1 VRQAGR
7 RDLPGTAEGLE
18 TQSMD
23 ASVTDT
29 ADTRGQPYGVI
40 ALIGLAHSVSH
51 FYHLAVPVVFPLMK
65 ESLGVSFAQLGLLA
79 TLFYVASGIAQF
91 FAGMLVDRY
100 GARPILFLGMA
111 LVSGSVLLCGLA
123 PSYGYFL
130 LLMPL
135 AGIGNSVFHPADYG
149 ILNATVKESWLGR
162 AYGVHTLGGNIGWAA
177 APLVVLGVS
186 ALFDWRTALVVAGLI
201 GFVVLG
207 VLLTQSAQ
215 LHDGVSDRS
224 AHRAANPP
232 TPLAAILLSPAIL
245 LCFAYFVLLA
255 IFQVGVQNFLP
266 TILIVDGFSLA
277 LGTTAL
283 TAFLFASSGGTIIG
297 AVLADRMPGQER
309 LVGAGLFVAAAA
321 VAAVSW
327 MDTPGPIVA
336 ALAVSGFALGLTLPP
351 RDLLVR
357 GATPR
362 GATGRVFGFVYSG
375 LDAGAALAPL
385 PIGIMLDHG
394 RTDWTLWLMTAAAML
409 AIVVTFMI
417 ARQTAQSAGRR

>member
-1 VRQAGR
+1 VAPRSAKNTTKG
-7 RDLPGTAEGLE
+7 PE
-18 TQSMD
+18 THPMD

-65 ESLGVSFAQLGLLA
+65 VSLGVSFAQLGLLA
-79 TLFYVASGIAQF
+79 TLFYVASGISQF

-130 LLMPL
+130 ILMPL

-186 ALFDWRTALVVAGLI
+186 AFFDWRTALVVAGLI
-201 GFVVLG
+201 GFAVLG
-207 VLLTQSAQ
+207 ILLTQSAH
-215 LHDGVSDRS
+215 LHDGVSDRQ

-232 TPLAAILLSPAIL
+232 TPLSAILGSPAIL

-255 IFQVGVQNFLP
+255 VFQVGVQNFLP
-266 TILIVDGFSLA
+266 TILVVDGFTLA

-309 LVGAGLFVAAAA
+309 LVGAGLFVAATA
-321 VAAVSW
+321 VAAVAW
-327 MDTPGPIVA
+327 LDTAGAIVA

-357 GATPR
+357 SATPR

-394 RTDWTLWLMTAAAML
+394 QTDGTLWLMTAAAML

-417 ARQTAQSAGRR
+417 ARLPARR

>member
-1 VRQAGR
+1 
-7 RDLPGTAEGLE
+7 
-18 TQSMD
+18 MD

-65 ESLGVSFAQLGLLA
+65 VSLGVSFAQLGLLA
-79 TLFYVASGIAQF
+79 TLFYVASGISQF

-130 LLMPL
+130 ILMPL

-186 ALFDWRTALVVAGLI
+186 AFFDWRTALVVAGLI
-201 GFVVLG
+201 GFAVLG
-207 VLLTQSAQ
+207 ILLTQSAH
-215 LHDGVSDRS
+215 LHDGVSDRQ

-232 TPLAAILLSPAIL
+232 TPLSAILGSPAIL

-255 IFQVGVQNFLP
+255 VFQVGVQNFLP
-266 TILIVDGFSLA
+266 TILVVDGFTLA

-309 LVGAGLFVAAAA
+309 LVGAGLFVAATA
-321 VAAVSW
+321 VAAVAW
-327 MDTPGPIVA
+327 LDTAGAIVA

-357 GATPR
+357 SATPR

-394 RTDWTLWLMTAAAML
+394 QTDWTLWLMTAAAIL

-417 ARQTAQSAGRR
+417 ARLTSRR

>member
-1 VRQAGR
+1 
-7 RDLPGTAEGLE
+7 
-18 TQSMD
+18 
-23 ASVTDT
+23 
-29 ADTRGQPYGVI
+29 
-40 ALIGLAHSVSH
+40 
-51 FYHLAVPVVFPLMK
+51 
-65 ESLGVSFAQLGLLA
+65 
-79 TLFYVASGIAQF
+79 
-91 FAGMLVDRY
+91 
-100 GARPILFLGMA
+100 
-111 LVSGSVLLCGLA
+111 
-123 PSYGYFL
+123 
-130 LLMPL
+130 MPL

-186 ALFDWRTALVVAGLI
+186 AFFDWRTALVVAGLI
-201 GFVVLG
+201 GFAVLG
-207 VLLTQSAQ
+207 ILLTQSAH
-215 LHDGVSDRS
+215 LHDGVSDRQ

-232 TPLAAILLSPAIL
+232 TPLSAILGSPAIL

-255 IFQVGVQNFLP
+255 VFQVGVQNFLP
-266 TILIVDGFSLA
+266 TILVVDGFTLA

-309 LVGAGLFVAAAA
+309 LVGAGLFVAATA
-321 VAAVSW
+321 VAAVAW
-327 MDTPGPIVA
+327 LDTAGAIVA

-357 GATPR
+357 SATPR

-394 RTDWTLWLMTAAAML
+394 QTDWTLWLMTAAAML

-417 ARQTAQSAGRR
+417 ARLTARR

>member
-1 VRQAGR
+1 
-7 RDLPGTAEGLE
+7 
-18 TQSMD
+18 MD
-23 ASVTDT
+23 ASVTQT

-79 TLFYVASGIAQF
+79 TLFYVASGISQF

-111 LVSGSVLLCGLA
+111 LVSGAVLLCGLA

-130 LLMPL
+130 ILMPL

-186 ALFDWRTALVVAGLI
+186 AFFDWRTALVVAGLI
-201 GFVVLG
+201 GFAVLG
-207 VLLTQSAQ
+207 ILLTQSAQ
-215 LHDGVSDRS
+215 LHDGVSDRR

-232 TPLAAILLSPAIL
+232 TPLGAILGSPAIL

-255 IFQVGVQNFLP
+255 VFQVGVQNFLP
-266 TILIVDGFSLA
+266 TILVVDGFTLA

-283 TAFLFASSGGTIIG
+283 TGFLFASSGGTIIG

-309 LVGAGLFVAAAA
+309 LVGGGLFVAASA
-321 VAAVSW
+321 VAAVAW
-327 MDTPGPIVA
+327 LDTPGAIVA

-357 GATPR
+357 SATPR

-394 RTDWTLWLMTAAAML
+394 QTDGTLWLMTAAAML

-417 ARQTAQSAGRR
+417 ARLTAQR

>member
-1 VRQAGR
+1 MEA
-7 RDLPGTAEGLE
+7 TA
-18 TQSMD
+18 TTV
-23 ASVTDT
+23 A
-29 ADTRGQPYGVI
+29 ARQPYGVI
-40 ALIGLAHSVSH
+40 LLIGLAHSVSH

-65 ESLGVSFAQLGLLA
+65 EDLGVSFAQLGLLA
-79 TLFYVASGIAQF
+79 TLFYVASGISQF

-111 LVSGSVLLCGLA
+111 LVSGAVLLCGLA

-177 APLVVLGVS
+177 APLVVLGLS
-186 ALFDWRTALVVAGLI
+186 AFFGWRTALVVAGLI
-201 GFVVLG
+201 GFAVLAI
-207 VLLTQSAQ
+207 LLTQSAQ
-215 LHDGVSDRS
+215 LHDGVSDRR
-224 AHRAANPP
+224 AHRQANPP
-232 TPLAAILLSPAIL
+232 AALSTILLSPAIL

-297 AVLADRMPGQER
+297 AVLADRMPAQER
-309 LVGAGLFVAAAA
+309 LVAAGLFVSGSA
-321 VAAVSW
+321 VAALAYIHS
-327 MDTPGPIVA
+327 PGAIVA

-357 GATPR
+357 SATPR

-375 LDAGAALAPL
+375 LDAGAAIAPL
-385 PIGIMLDHG
+385 PIGVMLDHG
-394 RTDWTLWLMTAAAML
+394 ETGWTFWLMAAAAML
-409 AIVVTFMI
+409 AIVVTFLI
-417 ARQTAQSAGRR
+417 ARLTARSR